1 MIEFK
6 NVSKTYNGK
15 NKNIHALKDINL
27 SIKKGEIF
35 GVIGFSG
42 AGKSSLLRCVNLL
55 EIPTSGKVF
64 IEGQDITSLSPKEVR
79 QIKKKIGMVFQHF
92 NLLNSKTIFENVSLP
107 LKLEKA
113 NKNEI
118 NQRVLRLLDFVG
130 LKEKADCYPDELS
143 GGQKQRVGI
152 ARALATNPDIL
163 LCDEATSALDPQ
175 TTKSILQLLKKINKD
190 YQITILMITH
200 EMSVIKEICDRVAV
214 MEDGKIIEQNSVFSI
229 FSNPKQNTTKNFI
242 RSVLNET
249 IPEAIVNDIDAKQL
263 RNVFKIIFVGH
274 SANNPILSQVSK
286 KFPIDVNILHG
297 HITELQG
304 IPFGNLIVQLIG
316 EQNDINQ
323 AILFLNQQQITL
335 KEVFE
340 DVG

>member
-286 KFPIDVNILHG
+286 KFSIDVNILHG